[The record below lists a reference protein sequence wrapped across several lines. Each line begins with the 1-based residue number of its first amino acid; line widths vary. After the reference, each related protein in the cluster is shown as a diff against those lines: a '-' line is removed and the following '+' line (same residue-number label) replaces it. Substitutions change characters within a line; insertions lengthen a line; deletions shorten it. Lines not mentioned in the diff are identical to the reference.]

1 MTNSEISLIGR
12 KFGKKT
18 VIIANKFYKH
28 MINII
33 IIELKGNLREY
44 FKSIYLSE
52 HYDWSLANVIE
63 FVFAKYSCHDVESMW
78 MGKGLSLV
86 SE

>member
-52 HYDWSLANVIE
+52 HYD
-63 FVFAKYSCHDVESMW
+63 
-78 MGKGLSLV
+78 
-86 SE
+86 